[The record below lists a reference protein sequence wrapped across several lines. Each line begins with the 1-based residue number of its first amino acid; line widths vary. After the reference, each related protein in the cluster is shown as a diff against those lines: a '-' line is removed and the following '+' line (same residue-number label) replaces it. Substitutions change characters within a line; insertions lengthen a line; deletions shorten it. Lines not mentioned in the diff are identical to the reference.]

1 MGIAKH
7 QGYAFQWA
15 GMGLVL
21 LGLYLW
27 FQLLLPMRQLR
38 ATASAKTGS

>member
-15 GMGLVL
+15 GLGLVL

-27 FQLLLPMRQLR
+27 FQLVLPARQLR
-38 ATASAKTGS
+38 EAALAEP